1 MGQSSGQSQASNA
14 PPPQK
19 KAEQQEPRQRSWWE
33 KIKQHWVAIGVVI
46 VVLVI
51 VIVAIGGYFINWNWT
66 GFEGKT
72 LWDWLGLLAI
82 LAIPLA
88 VVWFTHVEQKRDRQL
103 AKTEKKQ
110 EKRAE
115 EKDLLRKLYS
125 NIVQAYNA
133 AKKVRRLLRGSAQCI
148 SPGQTEIMIMIEPY
162 DKQMQALVDVQLHF
176 EFIIAEIDSNPTL
189 FPGPVWQDTKKQD
202 SIISKLNDIEHYLN
216 VIVKEYEDLYKKR
229 PNATP
234 TLPISELERLEE
246 FMSKEVKDNKFFTS
260 ARDVRKALHNL
271 LTSEESN
278 QTKKGLDQV

>member
-110 EKRAE
+110 
-115 EKDLLRKLYS
+115 
-125 NIVQAYNA
+125 
-133 AKKVRRLLRGSAQCI
+133 G
-148 SPGQTEIMIMIEPY
+148 
-162 DKQMQALVDVQLHF
+162 
-176 EFIIAEIDSNPTL
+176 
-189 FPGPVWQDTKKQD
+189 
-202 SIISKLNDIEHYLN
+202 
-216 VIVKEYEDLYKKR
+216 
-229 PNATP
+229 
-234 TLPISELERLEE
+234 
-246 FMSKEVKDNKFFTS
+246 
-260 ARDVRKALHNL
+260 
-271 LTSEESN
+271 
-278 QTKKGLDQV
+278 KKG